1 MRIIYCI
8 AGTRHSGGME
18 RVLANKTNWLASH
31 GHEVIIITTD
41 QMSEPPFFT
50 LHPSIKCYDLSICY
64 EANNGKSFWN
74 KAFSYPIKQIKHRL
88 RLSRLLKSLKADV
101 VVSMFCNE
109 ASLLPKIKDGSK
121 KVLEI
126 HFSRF
131 KRLQYNRSGLWRVAD
146 MVRSHID
153 ERVAKR
159 YDRFVVLTKE
169 DRSYWGNI
177 ANVSVISNAV
187 SDIIASPSALTEKRV
202 LAVGRLTH
210 QKGFDLLLE
219 AWKDVCAQNS
229 DWTLT
234 IAGEGPMEQQLRNQ
248 ICKYHLEHRVE
259 LTGAQ
264 KDIGQ
269 LYAKSSVLALSSRY
283 EGLPMVLLEAQ
294 SWGLPIVAFQ
304 CKCGPKDVITHDED
318 GFLVDEGDSREFANR
333 LLTLI
338 NNPEMRQQFGVK
350 AYQNAARYA
359 EPVIMHHWEQLFN
372 ELIAR

>member
-41 QMSEPPFFT
+41 QMGEPSFFP
-50 LHPSIKCYDLSICY
+50 LHPSVKCHDLSICY
-64 EANNGKSFWN
+64 ESNNGKSFLN
-74 KAFSYPIKQIKHRL
+74 KALSYPIKHIKHRL
-88 RLSRLLKSLKADV
+88 RLSRLLKSLRADV
-101 VVSMFCNE
+101 VVSMFCND
-109 ASLLPKIKDGSK
+109 ASLLPAIKDGSK

-131 KRLQYNRSGLWRVAD
+131 KRLQYNRSGIWRMAD
-146 MVRSHID
+146 ILRSHID
-153 ERVAKR
+153 ERVAKH
-159 YDRFVVLTKE
+159 YDRFVVLTNE
-169 DRSYWGNI
+169 DRTYWGDI
-177 ANVSVISNAV
+177 ANICVIPNAV
-187 SDIIASPSALTEKRV
+187 SDIVSAPSSLTGKRV

-219 AWKDVCAQNS
+219 AWKDVCAHNS

-234 IAGEGPMEQQLRNQ
+234 IVGEGPMEQQLRNQ
-248 ICKYHLEHRVE
+248 ISEYHLEHRVE

-264 KDIGQ
+264 KDIR
-269 LYAKSSVLALSSRY
+269 LFYAKSSMLALSSRY

-304 CKCGPKDVITHDED
+304 CKCGPKDVVTHDED
-318 GFLVDEGDSREFANR
+318 GFLVDEGDTRKLADR

-338 NNPEMRQQFGVK
+338 NNPGMRQRFGAN
-350 AYQNAARYA
+350 AYKNAARYA
-359 EPVIMHHWEQLFN
+359 ESVIMHHWEQLFN
-372 ELIAR
+372 ELTAR